1 MKKIFEFFI
10 AALSSAQGKCPQ
22 RTSCHFLLQTDSG
35 RFLRPLSL
43 SKGRRTAKNSR
54 HFPIRKNGKEAFFK
68 GLSGVPRGPTRSIAY
83 GNGYAAPPIP
93 AVLAIANGVF
103 AENSSY

>member
-22 RTSCHFLLQTDSG
+22 STSCHFFMQTDSG

-54 HFPIRKNGKEAFFK
+54 HFPIRKNGKEAIFY
-68 GLSGVPRGPTRSIAY
+68 GLSGVPASASIAY

-93 AVLAIANGVF
+93 AVP
-103 AENSSY
+103 

>member
-1 MKKIFEFFI
+1 M
-10 AALSSAQGKCPQ
+10 
-22 RTSCHFLLQTDSG
+22 HTDSG

-54 HFPIRKNGKEAFFK
+54 HFPIRKNGKEAIFY
-68 GLSGVPRGPTRSIAY
+68 GLSGVPASASIAY

-103 AENSSY
+103 AENSRAGSACPNPCRACNC